1 MDPPPLPRRCRPS
14 NAPRIH
20 APGAIWPILAV
31 LAVVALLSL
40 PTLTGSALE
49 TAGGTVGPTA
59 AAAADSGCPP
69 VNLPT
74 PICHVFV
81 IFMENQN
88 ESWVMRHAPF
98 QEYLA
103 KTYAFAPDYYSVIHY
118 SYPNYVAATSGTE
131 TNYLNLHNEKN
142 VVDLIKKA
150 PGNLT
155 WMAYFEDMPHPCDN
169 TTAAGYRVAHNPF
182 VFYTDI
188 RDNQSYCQARD
199 VNFTSYYASAKAGTL
214 PNYAFFGPNST
225 HSCWK
230 PGSGE
235 RLCDA
240 WLRTFVSPM
249 INSTE
254 FNHTVIFITYDEGLE
269 TDYSGINGSS
279 GGGHV
284 YTVAVSPYA
293 CHGYSSTTQYN
304 HYNLLTTTEWLLGLG
319 RTGTNDSWTTHP
331 PMKDLFCF
339 GNSTGGAGGPSP
351 PQGAGPLADSPSVPV
366 AQAVV
371 RSRVGLRG

>member
-188 RDNQSYCQARD
+188 RDNQCVLPGPRRELHQLLRQREGRNSSELRVLRTELHPLVLETGVGRAALRCVAPHVRLADDQLDRVQPHRD
-199 VNFTSYYASAKAGTL
+199 L
-214 PNYAFFGPNST
+214 HHLRRGPRDGLS
-225 HSCWK
+225 
-230 PGSGE
+230 PGSTAAPE
-235 RLCDA
+235 AATCIR
-240 WLRTFVSPM
+240 SP
-249 INSTE
+249 
-254 FNHTVIFITYDEGLE
+254 
-269 TDYSGINGSS
+269 
-279 GGGHV
+279 
-284 YTVAVSPYA
+284 
-293 CHGYSSTTQYN
+293 
-304 HYNLLTTTEWLLGLG
+304 
-319 RTGTNDSWTTHP
+319 
-331 PMKDLFCF
+331 
-339 GNSTGGAGGPSP
+339 
-351 PQGAGPLADSPSVPV
+351 
-366 AQAVV
+366 
-371 RSRVGLRG
+371 